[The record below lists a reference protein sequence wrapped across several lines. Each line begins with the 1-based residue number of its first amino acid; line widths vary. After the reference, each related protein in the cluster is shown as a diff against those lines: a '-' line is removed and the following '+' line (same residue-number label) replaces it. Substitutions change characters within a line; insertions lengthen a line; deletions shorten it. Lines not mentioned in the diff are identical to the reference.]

1 MRIPHDES
9 YTDLLG
15 KAVYAFA
22 YYEWTIIHIIECL
35 QKGFAHT
42 YSRERTMTS
51 GKVSEY
57 FSKIELA
64 GRPLELEI
72 AKCRKDFENL
82 CKQRNAL
89 IHAHPCTAS
98 DGSQILNYQTK
109 PEYANHDVQ
118 WPTEKIEKFISDVD
132 LAESHAAALLE
143 KLRAKTS

>member
-72 AKCRKDFENL
+72 VKCRKDFEDL
-82 CKQRNAL
+82 YKRRNTL

-98 DGSQILNYQTK
+98 DGSQILNYQAK
-109 PEYANHDVQ
+109 LKYANYDVQ
-118 WPTEKIEKFISDVD
+118 WPTEKIGTFISDVD
-132 LAESHAAALLE
+132 LAESHAADLLE